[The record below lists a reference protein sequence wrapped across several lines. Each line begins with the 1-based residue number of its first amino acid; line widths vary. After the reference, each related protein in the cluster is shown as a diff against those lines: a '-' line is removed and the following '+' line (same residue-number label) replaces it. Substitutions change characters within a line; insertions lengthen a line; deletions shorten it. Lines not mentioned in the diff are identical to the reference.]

1 MEVTSNDPEFKK
13 TGSIPVQSFPHL
25 HLLRIGTWGDGNCLL
40 HAILYSTSETYR
52 SLAVK
57 DKPAVAVKFR
67 RILVTRIEELRLM
80 ADELYP
86 DIGGADSIEDTFTDL
101 TSSDDSYLGIELGN
115 LIARMYGFN
124 FLAMTIGA
132 PHGSIGQKPST
143 KLIHADP
150 IPSTY
155 VGFDVTLPTILVNY
169 VGQNHYES
177 ILMQHT
183 DKVKVKQHTDIIEST
198 MDRPE
203 VEFLPTKDDE
213 LFTNFIIPVFAAH
226 MDGGRRRAPKGGSRR
241 THRTQR
247 RRFL

>member
-1 MEVTSNDPEFKK
+1 
-13 TGSIPVQSFPHL
+13 
-25 HLLRIGTWGDGNCLL
+25 
-40 HAILYSTSETYR
+40 
-52 SLAVK
+52 
-57 DKPAVAVKFR
+57 
-67 RILVTRIEELRLM
+67 
-80 ADELYP
+80 
-86 DIGGADSIEDTFTDL
+86 
-101 TSSDDSYLGIELGN
+101 
-115 LIARMYGFN
+115 
-124 FLAMTIGA
+124 MTIGA